1 MSTMQERREV
11 MSPFP
16 DVHIEHHRIIGVI
29 PTVRAEYK
37 CNGIPWYE
45 NLFAGQSTCRM
56 ESAQTHTLGM
66 MPKITGRKQPV
77 VFIVETVEEILE
89 VELLLLLPFCQME
102 FLLQLCALQDLYKFA
117 WHGTLQEY
125 HPPCICTSV
134 HRHCSVCD
142 ECREVQN

>member
-11 MSPFP
+11 MSQFP

-66 MPKITGRKQPV
+66 MPKITGRKQFFFHRRNSGRDIGSGTSSPAA
-77 VFIVETVEEILE
+77 
-89 VELLLLLPFCQME
+89 LLPN
-102 FLLQLCALQDLYKFA
+102 
-117 WHGTLQEY
+117 GIS
-125 HPPCICTSV
+125 PSIVCTAGPL
-134 HRHCSVCD
+134 
-142 ECREVQN
+142 